1 MLRIILTAL
10 IVLILSH
17 VFWQYRRRTIALS
30 AAVLWG
36 LLWIAG
42 AVLVLW
48 PDLSSRVASA
58 VGVGRGVDL
67 VVYVAILALFYL
79 LFRIIVRIER
89 IERSI
94 TDIVRK
100 DALVASRSENAEALS
115 RHSEVTEVKGSQSE
129 RGSSLGLE

>member
-1 MLRIILTAL
+1 MLW
-10 IVLILSH
+10 S
-17 VFWQYRRRTIALS
+17 
-30 AAVLWG
+30 

-48 PDLSSRVASA
+48 PGVSSRLAAA

-67 VVYVAILALFYL
+67 VVYIAILAIFYL

-89 IERSI
+89 IEHSI

-100 DALVASRSENAEALS
+100 DALAP
-115 RHSEVTEVKGSQSE
+115 RHSEAGDSDFTFPGKH
-129 RGSSLGLE
+129 SSS